1 MLYAAEMVGAYWPV
15 RQMPARDWPNFV
27 HLRCKAE
34 FPQRLLLAIMRAYS
48 KEDYNV
54 MTRIAFSIA
63 AMCLAFS
70 AAAVDLT
77 DAQRAEIQERI
88 KPAGQSCLVGDN
100 SCGGAAA
107 AAASS
112 GPRSGEEVYN
122 AACMACHSTGAA
134 GAPKLGSADDWA
146 ARIAKGT
153 DVLYASGINGLPG
166 TGMMAKGGCMN
177 CSDEEVNAA
186 VDYMIAG
193 SQ

>member
-1 MLYAAEMVGAYWPV
+1 
-15 RQMPARDWPNFV
+15 
-27 HLRCKAE
+27 
-34 FPQRLLLAIMRAYS
+34 
-48 KEDYNV
+48 
-54 MTRIAFSIA
+54 MTRISIA
-63 AMCLAFS
+63 FVALLLAFS
-70 AAAVDLT
+70 ASAVDLT
-77 DAQRAEIQERI
+77 DAQRAEIEQRI
-88 KPAGQSCLVGDN
+88 KPAGESCLVGDS

-134 GAPKLGSADDWA
+134 GAPKYGDAAGWAD
-146 ARIAKGT
+146 RIAKGNEA
-153 DVLYASGINGLPG
+153 LYNSGINGMPG

-186 VDYMIAG
+186 VDYMVAG